1 MGSAG
6 DMAITKQNRQFK
18 TMLKVQGRSHLF
30 VSAEMETPYRW
41 SKALKV

>member
-6 DMAITKQNRQFK
+6 DMAIAKQSRQFK
-18 TMLKVQGRSHLF
+18 TMLKVQGCSHLF
-30 VSAEMETPYRW
+30 FTAEMETPYRW